1 MTSFDLRAVKLR
13 SGEEFRDE
21 VAVAVA
27 PLELGGQ
34 RYIAVPDEVPAELV
48 VQRASTGTVFE
59 LRLTV
64 RLHGP
69 CVRCL
74 TDAVLELPIHGTEYQ
89 ATRPEGVEELVNA
102 YLDDDRLDLSAWAR
116 DLVAVALPEKIL
128 CRPDCAGLCPTCG
141 RDLNLEPH
149 QHEEEFVDSRWSAL
163 AELRD
168 EL

>member
-21 VAVAVA
+21 VAVAIA

-34 RYIAVPDEVPAELV
+34 RYIAVPEEVPAELMI
-48 VQRASTGTVFE
+48 QRASTGTVFE
-59 LRLTV
+59 LSLTT

-74 TDAVLELPIHGTEYQ
+74 TDAILELPIHGREYQ
-89 ATRPEGVEELVNA
+89 ANSPEDVEELQNA
-102 YLDDDRLDLSAWAR
+102 YLADDRLDLTAWAR
-116 DLVAVALPEKIL
+116 DCIAVALPEKIL

-149 QHEEEFVDSRWSAL
+149 RHEEEVVDSRWSAL

-168 EL
+168 NL